1 MIFIINYSFIHHL
14 FSIYLIYLGTGPWN
28 LKLAR
33 KDQIHSN
40 FPKYGFEAPRV
51 HWCTRKNFWWSRGG
65 ARFCDHMIKNVDFRQ
80 YRQFLDPSLSDV
92 PILLFKEDYDDI
104 YRFLISRKKYFFGQ
118 KKAIFGHFLDKDEI
132 GNLLAGIRVSFSPI
146 LIYSTIH

>member
-1 MIFIINYSFIHHL
+1 MSPFLRFVQKDTLTLRGSLLYDMSGNFRP
-14 FSIYLIYLGTGPWN
+14 IYVGTGPWN

-104 YRFLISRKKYFFGQ
+104 YRFLISRKKYFFGP
-118 KKAIFGHFLDKDEI
+118 KMAIFRTKI
-132 GNLLAGIRVSFSPI
+132 K
-146 LIYSTIH
+146 

>member
-1 MIFIINYSFIHHL
+1 MSMRSLSRFNFSVWDKLIFYGDRPIYSLYI
-14 FSIYLIYLGTGPWN
+14 GTGPWN

-104 YRFLISRKKYFFGQ
+104 YRFLISRKKYFFRPKNGDFSNKDKIEKTLASA
-118 KKAIFGHFLDKDEI
+118 KK
-132 GNLLAGIRVSFSPI
+132 I
-146 LIYSTIH
+146 LPLR

>member
-1 MIFIINYSFIHHL
+1 MKFFFPKHLLVVNIWRLQIYPIRTPMEIWRDIISNHWFQ
-14 FSIYLIYLGTGPWN
+14 YLIWLGTGPWN

-104 YRFLISRKKYFFGQ
+104 YRFLISRKKYFFGP
-118 KKAIFGHFLDKDEI
+118 KMAIFRTKI
-132 GNLLAGIRVSFSPI
+132 K
-146 LIYSTIH
+146 